1 MFRIGTHEIIHS
13 YTPYSKSLYKA
24 ACPLTLAVGIGGG
37 EPYWAERPRDISVK
51 DARDA
56 A

>member
-1 MFRIGTHEIIHS
+1 METIMFRIGTHEIIHS

-24 ACPLTLAVGIGGG
+24 AI
-37 EPYWAERPRDISVK
+37 K